1 MQTQGLFERRE
12 TGSEQSFSF
21 ASLAQQAERTAV
33 NRDAAGSIPARSV
46 PRKMRRTKNNMTV
59 LGTEE
64 RFDDPEGAHSG
75 ETSESGGPHRRVES
89 LCARTGSRPDT
100 AALGACAGTWHMR
113 QSQK

>member
-46 PRKMRRTKNNMTV
+46 PRGIRRTKNNMTV
-59 LGTEE
+59 LGTGE
-64 RFDDPEGAHSG
+64 RFNDPESARSG
-75 ETSESGGPHRRVES
+75 ETSEPGGPHRRVES

-100 AALGACAGTWHMR
+100 AALGACAGTGHMR